1 MVDLGMDSPLIINI
15 SPFNRTYTIRIR
27 RAIFLRTAAVVF
39 LTVFFMTAFHT
50 GESDGACMSCLSQT
64 GTGYTELACEGDS
77 KFDVIYKCGE
87 PDYTEETEEIT
98 EGSVRSEKPH
108 SSFRAVTQRVEKL
121 YYNCGQGRF
130 IKILVFRGARLVAVK
145 NGERGSGPQRCW

>member
-1 MVDLGMDSPLIINI
+1 
-15 SPFNRTYTIRIR
+15 
-27 RAIFLRTAAVVF
+27 
-39 LTVFFMTAFHT
+39 MTGFCTRKA
-50 GESDGACMSCLSQT
+50 EGACMSCLSQT

-77 KFDVIYKCGE
+77 KFEVIYKCGE

-98 EGSVRSEKPH
+98 EGSVRPEKPG
-108 SSFRAVTQRVEKL
+108 SSFRAVRQRVEKL

-130 IKILVFRGARLVAVK
+130 IKILVFRGARLIAVK